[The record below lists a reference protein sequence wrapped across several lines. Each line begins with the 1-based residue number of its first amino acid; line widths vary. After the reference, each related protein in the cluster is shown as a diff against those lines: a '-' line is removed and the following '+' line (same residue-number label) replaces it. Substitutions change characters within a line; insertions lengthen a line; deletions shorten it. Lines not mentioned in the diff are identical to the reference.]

1 MWQNGPYNN
10 QPVPPVISPPFP
22 GRFPAVSPPFPRR
35 FPVVSMGVLFNCFM
49 ATDRAVNDKQSVEKR
64 GREREN
70 GSPYSELGTRDS
82 GALGGI
88 AG

>member
-1 MWQNGPYNN
+1 
-10 QPVPPVISPPFP
+10 
-22 GRFPAVSPPFPRR
+22 
-35 FPVVSMGVLFNCFM
+35 M